1 MNAVVMKNITKQFP
15 GVLANDSVNL
25 EVREGEILS
34 LVGENGAGKST
45 LMNILYGLYVPDEGE
60 IYINEQKVQYT
71 STIGAIEHGIGMV
84 HQHFMLIPRLS
95 IAENIV
101 LGYEPGNF
109 LKFDRKKAVELV
121 TPLLE
126 SFGIEINPNLPISAI
141 SLGMQQK
148 VEIVK
153 ALYRNA
159 KILILDEPTAV
170 LSPQE
175 IDELGVLLGELKRKG
190 LSIIIITHKL
200 QEVKNFSDRIT
211 VMRRGRNV
219 GSVVTKDTSIDE
231 IIEMMV
237 GRTVEAV
244 GKKRKEME
252 HQEVLFQ
259 ISHLNYVKHG
269 THILKDINLEV
280 RRGEILGIAGIDG
293 SGQDELT
300 EIINGN
306 LRQTSG
312 DILFK
317 KELINQK
324 TPKERRDSAMGFIPQ
339 DRHKNG
345 LVLDFSIEE
354 NLVLGYERSSRYNQS
369 GFIDTKS
376 RKKDAREKIQ
386 KFDVRTPS
394 ELTSARSLSGG
405 NQQKIIIAREMSEEP
420 DFIVVN
426 QPTRGVDIG
435 AIEFIHGILVEA
447 RNQGKAVLIVSLEL
461 DELLDLCDRIIVM
474 YSGEIAGE
482 MDIKDASR
490 EKIGFLMVGEK
501 HG

>member
-1 MNAVVMKNITKQFP
+1 MNAVVMKNITKRFP

-60 IYINEQKVQYT
+60 IYINEKKVHYT

-121 TPLLE
+121 KPLME
-126 SFGIEINPNLPISAI
+126 SFGIDTDPNLPISAI

-148 VEIVK
+148 VEIIK

-159 KILILDEPTAV
+159 RILILDEPTAV
-170 LSPQE
+170 LSPKE
-175 IDELGVLLGELKRKG
+175 IDELGVLLGELKNKG

-211 VMRRGRNV
+211 VMRRGTNV
-219 GSVVTKDTSIDE
+219 GCVETKDTSIDE
-231 IIEMMV
+231 MIEMMV
-237 GRTVEAV
+237 GRTVKDV
-244 GKKRKEME
+244 SSKRQEVE
-252 HQEVLFQ
+252 NQEVLFK
-259 ISHLNYVKHG
+259 ISHLDYVRNGKKV
-269 THILKDINLEV
+269 LNNINLEV
-280 RRGEILGIAGIDG
+280 RRGEIVGIAGIDG

-312 DILFK
+312 DIFFRN
-317 KELINQK
+317 ENINHK
-324 TPKERRDSAMGFIPQ
+324 SPKERRDSAMGFIPQ

-354 NLVLGYERSSRYNQS
+354 NLVLGYERRSKYNRS
-369 GFIDTKS
+369 GFIDTKARKNDS
-376 RKKDAREKIQ
+376 RDKIH

-394 ELTSARSLSGG
+394 ELTYARTLSGG

-420 DFIVVN
+420 EFIVVN

-435 AIEFIHGILVEA
+435 AIEFIHSVLIEA
-447 RNQGKAVLIVSLEL
+447 RNRGKAVLIVSLEL
-461 DELLDLCDRIIVM
+461 DELLDLCDRVIVM

-490 EKIGFLMVGEK
+490 EKIGYLMLGEK